1 MISVSLRAEVVSLF
15 GGDGQHAQHGRSW
28 FIASEDGGINEV
40 ERLLAEIDVA
50 RVLLETLTRYS
61 EEAITIINLDAAIVI
76 TFRQRLP
83 GLLALMK
90 ILSPRRDGLIS
101 A

>member
-1 MISVSLRAEVVSLF
+1 MTA
-15 GGDGQHAQHGRSW
+15 
-28 FIASEDGGINEV
+28 
-40 ERLLAEIDVA
+40 AEIDVA

-61 EEAITIINLDAAIVI
+61 EEAITIIDFDAAIVI
-76 TFRQRLP
+76 NLSTTLAW
-83 GLLALMK
+83 LLALMK